1 MLVYHALLII
11 SDSFAFEALASVL
24 VKKFYLVVEI
34 TNHDT
39 QDWVTSDTCML
50 SFLNWSHEIDIL
62 LQSMATIRLVS

>member
-1 MLVYHALLII
+1 MC

-39 QDWVTSDTCML
+39 QDWVTSDTCMSSPL
-50 SFLNWSHEIDIL
+50 YSSHETDVL
-62 LQSMATIRLVS
+62 LQSTATIRLVSQFYF